1 MPQPSLS
8 DVFPGATQDATGITI
23 PWSAMPGL
31 TASATNPADR
41 TIAGLVSGLIT
52 YYTPARRDGDPNASP
67 PVTGDLDVSIIAEM
81 GRVAIVSSYDANN
94 RIDNEEQTIDLRFY
108 RPRANAAFD
117 PDDY

>member
-1 MPQPSLS
+1 MPQPSLP
-8 DVFPGATQDATGITI
+8 DVFPGATQDATVITI

-41 TIAGLVSGLIT
+41 TIAGIVSALIT
-52 YYTPARRDGDPNASP
+52 YYTPARRDGDANASP

-81 GRVAIVSSYDANN
+81 GRVVIVSSYDANN